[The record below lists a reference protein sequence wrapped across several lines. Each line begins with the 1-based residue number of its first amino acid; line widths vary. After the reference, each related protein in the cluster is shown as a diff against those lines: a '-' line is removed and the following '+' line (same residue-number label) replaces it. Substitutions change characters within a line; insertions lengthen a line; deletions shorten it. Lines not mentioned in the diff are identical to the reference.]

1 MRAVSLLPGV
11 SAAEVADNTSLEV
24 HGLAEAATTRL
35 PEVEE
40 LRLIREA
47 IDPKSLRDK
56 EVRA

>member
-1 MRAVSLLPGV
+1 V
-11 SAAEVADNTSLEV
+11 SAEEVADNTSFEV